1 MFYMHIIRYG
11 IDWAIITMSAGD
23 RDYATGQFHI
33 FAHGPF
39 ATNIHLDAV
48 QLENLKLVLSQR
60 PLWVKEYY
68 VLKSISE
75 HRKTKL
81 QLFKELKNWIGKI
94 SFSDVSSAVRN
105 LEIAG
110 FIHKEP
116 QLPNSHFLK
125 AVEANRVVKSG
136 VGATTMLLRRS
147 SVENDT
153 GIFSKNLF
161 SITQQGKEKLANS
174 YNKDYY
180 NQNFG
185 IDIDELTD
193 KPLSEFWK
201 DISLETN
208 IEFIPMM
215 DQLPIEQHREKENYF
230 FGDEDRPV
238 LLAKFRLS
246 NFPSNMCL
254 TYPKNLEIHLRFGN
268 NVIDV
273 YGSGVGL
280 FSSTIT
286 VEYRG
291 STSDISN
298 IRDELEVSIKKVI
311 QNSFKKNGSEEELKR
326 FYDWIKDKGRFRLV
340 PGFGL
345 ELAKTSKLAWI
356 HLIYWFYGTDF
367 LECSSNGP
375 SIVNND
381 MRGDFIN
388 LLEQIPENMSFM
400 RDRFVFYG
408 WGRSLILTKNVDE
421 NAFKWVQDRVDLVE
435 TGQFACFGHILID
448 HMLGRKLSRLV
459 LQGPKLDDASSNLK
473 KRIEDFDKMKSAILA
488 YIEEFRSGINIILF
502 LGETSLVNT
511 LENQWRLEKLR
522 ESIRNKIKSIDNE
535 RLSIEQAL
543 LNEKQDRTNKIV
555 LAFTIMGIA
564 SVTSAIVTLSP
575 LSDWIKTEH
584 HFISLLTEI
593 FFFII
598 TTIAIISLTIIL
610 VTKWKEITRWI
621 RTYKETKLYHNY
633 MKKINGA
640 RNLTSQETIS
650 LLRREVNGAYTDRK
664 ITRSHHKRLIDRIEW
679 ISTRGNYVPSR

>member
-1 MFYMHIIRYG
+1 MHIIRYG

-621 RTYKETKLYHNY
+621 RTCKETKLYHNY